1 MRILRSRARDRE
13 SEYECEGRNLRS
25 GERSMATVTVTAV
38 ITGQRCEQD
47 RTRLPTVGQNLIKI
61 MMRGKMR
68 VCVCFEEGVCAS
80 GSESICI

>member
-1 MRILRSRARDRE
+1 
-13 SEYECEGRNLRS
+13 
-25 GERSMATVTVTAV
+25 MATVTVTAV

-68 VCVCFEEGVCAS
+68 VCVCVLKRVCVQVGARAFVY
-80 GSESICI
+80 EKLYEM